1 MSYSV
6 PTSPA
11 MARKNQPVTP
21 QRLPAHRQH
30 RHSSQSYYKSPATPA
45 SPYTPLSLRSFNSSF
60 SGDSS
65 TLTTP
70 DHSGFGKSRGSFSPE
85 VARLATGAPGKD
97 QSLAD
102 IAQNWRSRASEN
114 GIKVSS
120 VNEDSQYADDEG
132 ILVLY
137 CSLHEANSAHIASE
151 RTLSDGVNDSSFI
164 STEEGSCYSFEK

>member
-1 MSYSV
+1 M

-11 MARKNQPVTP
+11 MARSTSHKSHPVTP
-21 QRLPAHRQH
+21 QRLPGPRQH
-30 RHSSQSYYKSPATPA
+30 RYSSSQSHYKSPVTPA
-45 SPYTPLSLRSFNSSF
+45 SPYTPLSLRSFSSSV

-70 DHSGFGKSRGSFSPE
+70 DHIGISKNHIPFSPE
-85 VARLATGAPGKD
+85 VARLATGPQGKD

-132 ILVLY
+132 ILHHIVLML
-137 CSLHEANSAHIASE
+137 SLTTRI
-151 RTLSDGVNDSSFI
+151 
-164 STEEGSCYSFEK
+164 

>member
-1 MSYSV
+1 MNRVYVCHRLSQLSVFLAMSYSV
-6 PTSPA
+6 PTSPT
-11 MARKNQPVTP
+11 MARSTSHKSHPVTP
-21 QRLPAHRQH
+21 QRLPAPRQH
-30 RHSSQSYYKSPATPA
+30 RHSASQSYYKSPMTPA
-45 SPYTPLSLRSFNSSF
+45 SPYTPLSLRSFTSSV

-70 DHSGFGKSRGSFSPE
+70 DHISISKHHVSFSPE
-85 VARLATGAPGKD
+85 VTRQVPGTPGKD

-132 ILVLY
+132 I
-137 CSLHEANSAHIASE
+137 
-151 RTLSDGVNDSSFI
+151 
-164 STEEGSCYSFEK
+164 